1 LTRISPVLARF
12 EGTLFW
18 GSQVTPNADSHA
30 INSAANDIAVAAVDN
45 QSPAVQR
52 MFDTDSAPTDMA
64 AKLGL
69 PTDCAYQIVE
79 QVGSPAKCSTVIWV
93 SRRLSA

>member
-1 LTRISPVLARF
+1 MATF
-12 EGTLFW
+12 EATLFW
-18 GSQVTPNADSHA
+18 GFQVTPNADSHG
-30 INSAANDIAVAAVDN
+30 ITSANIDTVVADLDN

-69 PTDCAYQIVE
+69 QTDCAYQIVE